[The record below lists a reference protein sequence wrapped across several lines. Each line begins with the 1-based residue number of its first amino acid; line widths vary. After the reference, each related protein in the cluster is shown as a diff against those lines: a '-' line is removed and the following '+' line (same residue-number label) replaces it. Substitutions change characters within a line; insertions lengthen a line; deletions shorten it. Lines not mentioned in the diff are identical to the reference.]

1 MVLDDSV
8 FTKINNDDF
17 RTIYRR
23 TFHYISIVIAVAA
36 QFSIIAADALFH
48 PLPTLVTAAL
58 LSGAVVSVGCFVAY
72 NSHPRTVAY
81 LYGVLLWFWVV
92 VLVTSGFT
100 AGPYLFS
107 VVVLI
112 ALGISGQMF
121 AGVVTLASCI
131 FLLLS
136 TGVDAPVYMRFL
148 YCCIT
153 SFTLLIG
160 LLIFHSL
167 LETLGIAWR
176 YQHYAFEQMHEART
190 HRAELMHLTKALK
203 DSQENL
209 AHAYDQLEHA
219 RSAAEEARRLKAQF
233 AANVSHEFRTPI
245 NLIVGFSE
253 VIVNSSHV
261 YDTPLPEA
269 YWSDVQ
275 TIYESA
281 QHLQGL
287 INDVLDISQIEAGY
301 MTVVKSLTDPRM
313 VIMESATLVRE
324 MIENNRLSFHLN
336 VPDWIQPLWLDRIRI
351 RQVLLN
357 LLSNAVRFT
366 PTGSITLRAT
376 CSEQE
381 LQIQVIDT
389 GQGIAAKDLSRV
401 FDEFFQVEQTTS
413 SKRGGSGL
421 GLTLSKEFVE
431 QHGGTLSVSSQGIP
445 GLGSTFTITLPIDNI
460 RAFSP
465 RGNAV
470 ALNLDPQDSRQCFVV
485 VDDDP
490 AVFQL
495 FYRYTKRHRA
505 LNAQTIE
512 QAVDMVASLKPTA
525 VVVGN
530 EQAVDALTTVSPGA
544 PYQTAIIRCPMP
556 SGRRTMQSLGV
567 SDYLVKPVSRDDLA
581 TALRRLNRPPRTALV
596 IDDDPDIVRLYSRML
611 GEHDSI
617 ETVWQA
623 YSGREGMALMDY
635 SPPDVVILDL
645 LMPDVDGF
653 SVIQWMKAD
662 ARLCEV
668 PVILA
673 SARGAGDALTPSA
686 KGSLSITKPDG
697 FQPVELVRCVETL
710 LDSVTL
716 TNVEVL

>member
-1 MVLDDSV
+1 MLDGSL
-8 FTKINNDDF
+8 FTNVNNDDF
-17 RTIYRR
+17 RAIYGR
-23 TFHYISIVIAVAA
+23 TFHYVSIVIAVAA
-36 QFSIIAADALFH
+36 QFSIIATDALFH
-48 PLPTLVTAAL
+48 PLPMLVTAAL
-58 LSGAVVSVGCFVAY
+58 LAVAILSVGCFVAY

-81 LYGVLLWFWVV
+81 LYGVLLWLWVV
-92 VLVTSGFT
+92 GLVANGFI

-112 ALGISGQMF
+112 ALGISGQTF
-121 AGVVTLASCI
+121 AGAVTVASCI
-131 FLLLS
+131 FLLVS
-136 TGVDAPVYMRFL
+136 TGADAPVYMRFL
-148 YCCIT
+148 YCFIT
-153 SFTLLIG
+153 GFTLLFG
-160 LLIFHSL
+160 LLLFRSL
-167 LETLGIAWR
+167 LETLGMAWT

-219 RSAAEEARRLKAQF
+219 RSAAEEARRLKVQF

-269 YWSDVQ
+269 YWTDVQ
-275 TIYESA
+275 TIYDSA

-301 MTVVKSLTDPRM
+301 MTVVKSLTDPCM
-313 VIMESATLVRE
+313 VITESAALVRE
-324 MIENNRLSFHLN
+324 MIENNGLCFYLD

-357 LLSNAVRFT
+357 LLSNAARFT
-366 PTGSITLRAT
+366 PSGSITLRAS
-376 CSEQE
+376 CSEQQ

-389 GQGIAAKDLSRV
+389 GQGIAAKDLGHV
-401 FDEFFQVEQTTS
+401 FEEFFQVEQLDS

-421 GLTLSKEFVE
+421 GLALSKEFVE
-431 QHGGTLSVSSQGIP
+431 QHGGTLSVSSQGIS
-445 GLGSTFTITLPIDNI
+445 GLGSTFTITLPLDNV

-465 RGNAV
+465 HGNSL
-470 ALNLDPQDSRQCFVV
+470 ALNRDPQDSRQCFVV
-485 VDDDP
+485 LDDDP

-495 FYRYTKRHRA
+495 FNRYAKRHRA
-505 LNAQTIE
+505 LNAQTVE
-512 QAVDMVASLKPTA
+512 QAIDMVASLKPTA
-525 VVVGN
+525 LVIGN
-530 EQAVDALTTVSPGA
+530 EQAVDTLAAAPPGA

-567 SDYLVKPVSRDDLA
+567 SDYLVKPVSRDNLSA
-581 TALRRLNRPPRTALV
+581 ALRRLDRLPRTALV

-623 YSGREGMALMDY
+623 YSGSEGMALMDY
-635 SPPDVVILDL
+635 EPPDVVILDL

-662 ARLCEV
+662 SRLCGV

-673 SARGAGDALTPSA
+673 SAHGAADALTSSA
-686 KGSLSITKPDG
+686 KGSLSIMKPDG
-697 FQPVELVRCVETL
+697 FQPAELVRCVETL

-716 TNVEVL
+716 TNVEVS